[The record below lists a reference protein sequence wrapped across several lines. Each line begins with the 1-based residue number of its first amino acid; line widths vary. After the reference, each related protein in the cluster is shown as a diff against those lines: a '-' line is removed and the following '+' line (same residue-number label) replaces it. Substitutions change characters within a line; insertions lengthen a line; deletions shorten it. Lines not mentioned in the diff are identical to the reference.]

1 MKPPH
6 LYLALDVGTEAIK
19 TAVFQSENNK
29 IEIVDN
35 QLLYLDVSAGFNG
48 KELKLDV
55 IKKEILDIVKSVRSR
70 NKIDEGKIFLALPPD
85 ILKAKIKR
93 ISLKREKKDR
103 KIDRKE
109 ETETFQY
116 VASALK
122 TKAAEDYSREAGI
135 LPNDLTFAEI
145 QILETRIDGYIVEHL
160 ESFKG
165 EGLEFLALVTFL
177 PTIYFEEFNKFFH
190 SLGFKDLK
198 ISHEIQNIT
207 KLIQKDQDSMF
218 IDIGG
223 EITLITLIKKG
234 KIESFYELK
243 SGGRVFSL
251 ALSQYLGMNIFEAR
265 ILKEKYSD
273 KLLSEETQ
281 RTIEEIFS
289 PYIRYWFENLK
300 NALRMI
306 QTPLPSNIFIFG
318 GGSRLP
324 EVQKVLNDGGWGD
337 IPFIFPP
344 KVSFISTKD
353 LKTINFRTKEIDGP
367 IDIPVL
373 LICLNY
379 AGN

>member
-1 MKPPH
+1 MKPTH

-19 TAVFQSENNK
+19 AVVFKSENNK

-35 QLLYLDVSAGFNG
+35 QLVYLDVSAGFNG
-48 KELKLDV
+48 KELRLDV
-55 IKKEILDIVKSVRSR
+55 VKKEILDILKGARNR
-70 NKIDEGKIFLALPPD
+70 NKIDEGKIYLSLPPD

-93 ISLKREKKDR
+93 IGLKREKKDR

-109 ETETFQY
+109 ETEIFQY
-116 VASALK
+116 IASALK

-145 QILETRIDGYIVEHL
+145 QILETSIDGYIVEHV

-207 KLIQKDQDSMF
+207 KLVQKDQSGVF

-251 ALSQYLGMNIFEAR
+251 ALSQYLGMNIHEAR

-289 PYIRYWFENLK
+289 PYIRYWFENLE

-306 QTPLPSNIFIFG
+306 QTPLPSDIFIFG

-324 EVQKVLNDGGWGD
+324 EVQKVLNNGGWGD
-337 IPFIFPP
+337 IPFIDPP
-344 KVSFISTKD
+344 KISFISTKD

-367 IDIPVL
+367 ISISVL